1 MNHTPTPW
9 RMGPALH
16 EGYHAAVM
24 ALSHTLIAN
33 FGDGSVG
40 KAEHEA
46 NAEFI
51 VRACNSHDAM
61 VEALEAMYLQMS
73 HFESAWEEAGVVDL
87 YGDAMAKAIAALGQ
101 AKRGKP

>member
-1 MNHTPTPW
+1 MSHTPTPW

-46 NAEFI
+46 NAAFI
-51 VRACNSHDAM
+51 VRACNSH
-61 VEALEAMYLQMS
+61 EAMLKQLKATQAMLVGRGLIS
-73 HFESAWEEAGVVDL
+73 HDPEMNDL
-87 YGDAMAKAIAALGQ
+87 FNSNAMAIDDAE
-101 AKRGKP
+101 RGIR